1 MLVSGSHPPEVSS
14 ISPAWQGG
22 MGGWRGERTL
32 AGNLDVVADA
42 DSLAVPQLLAL
53 GLAEAGVAV
62 VLEVSHGGGVVRW

>member
-1 MLVSGSHPPEVSS
+1 M
-14 ISPAWQGG
+14 
-22 MGGWRGERTL
+22 